1 MDLVL
6 PKAGIADHSRYQA
19 IRLNDLGN
27 RMPEIVY
34 LLTNP
39 TMPDLVKIGRTT
51 DLEARLRQLS
61 THSGVP
67 VPFECFYACEVANS
81 VKVEKALHDA
91 FGDHRIN
98 SRREFF
104 RLNPDRAVAI
114 LELVAV
120 KEATLTVE
128 VAEDQAELDALHR
141 EQTRREQFR
150 FSMVDIAPG
159 SVLTFSKD
167 ELITATVVDDKRI
180 DFQGEITST
189 SAAATKLLHRI
200 GWTLRAAQGPLY
212 WVYEGE
218 TLAERRI
225 RLENEG
231 DE

>member
-1 MDLVL
+1 
-6 PKAGIADHSRYQA
+6 
-19 IRLNDLGN
+19 
-27 RMPEIVY
+27 
-34 LLTNP
+34 
-39 TMPDLVKIGRTT
+39 MPDLVKIGRTT
-51 DLEARLRQLS
+51 DLESRLRQLS

-67 VPFECFYACEVANS
+67 VPFECFYACEVADS

-114 LELVAV
+114 LELVTI
-120 KEATLTVE
+120 KDATLAAE

-212 WVYEGE
+212 WVYDGE

>member
-1 MDLVL
+1 
-6 PKAGIADHSRYQA
+6 
-19 IRLNDLGN
+19 
-27 RMPEIVY
+27 MPEIVY

>member
-1 MDLVL
+1 
-6 PKAGIADHSRYQA
+6 
-19 IRLNDLGN
+19 
-27 RMPEIVY
+27 MPEIVY

-67 VPFECFYACEVANS
+67 VPFECFYACEVADS

-114 LELVAV
+114 LELVTI
-120 KEATLTVE
+120 KDATLAAE

>member
-1 MDLVL
+1 
-6 PKAGIADHSRYQA
+6 
-19 IRLNDLGN
+19 
-27 RMPEIVY
+27 MPEIVY

-39 TMPDLVKIGRTT
+39 TMPDLVKIGRTK
-51 DLEARLRQLS
+51 DLEERLRQLS

-67 VPFECFYACEVANS
+67 VPFECFYACEVADS

-114 LELVAV
+114 LELVAI
-120 KEATLTVE
+120 KDATLAAE

-159 SVLTFSKD
+159 SLLTFSKD
-167 ELITATVVDDKRI
+167 DEITATVVDDKRI
-180 DFQGEITST
+180 NFQGEITST
-189 SAAATKLLHRI
+189 SAAATRLLHQI

-225 RLENEG
+225 RLENDT

>member
-1 MDLVL
+1 MQWSESKV
-6 PKAGIADHSRYQA
+6 
-19 IRLNDLGN
+19 
-27 RMPEIVY
+27 PEIVY

-91 FGDHRIN
+91 FGDHRVN

-114 LELVAV
+114 LELVAI
-120 KEATLTVE
+120 KDATLIDE

-180 DFQGEITST
+180 NFQGEVTST
-189 SAAATKLLHRI
+189 SAAATKLLHQI

-212 WVYEGE
+212 WTYEGE

-225 RLENEG
+225 RLENDG

>member
-1 MDLVL
+1 
-6 PKAGIADHSRYQA
+6 
-19 IRLNDLGN
+19 
-27 RMPEIVY
+27 MPEIVY

-114 LELVAV
+114 LELVAM
-120 KEATLTVE
+120 KDATLTVE

-159 SVLTFSKD
+159 AVLTFSKD

-180 DFQGEITST
+180 NFQGEITST

-225 RLENEG
+225 RLENDG

>member
-1 MDLVL
+1 
-6 PKAGIADHSRYQA
+6 
-19 IRLNDLGN
+19 
-27 RMPEIVY
+27 MPEIVY

-114 LELVAV
+114 LELVAM
-120 KEATLTVE
+120 KDATLTVE

-159 SVLTFSKD
+159 AVLTFSKD

-180 DFQGEITST
+180 NFQGEVTST

-225 RLENEG
+225 RLENDG

>member
-1 MDLVL
+1 MTGD
-6 PKAGIADHSRYQA
+6 P
-19 IRLNDLGN
+19 
-27 RMPEIVY
+27 MPEIVY

>member
-1 MDLVL
+1 
-6 PKAGIADHSRYQA
+6 
-19 IRLNDLGN
+19 
-27 RMPEIVY
+27 MPEIVY

-114 LELVAV
+114 LELVAM
-120 KEATLTVE
+120 KDATLTVE

-159 SVLTFSKD
+159 AVLTFSKD

-180 DFQGEITST
+180 NFQGEITST

-225 RLENEG
+225 RLENDR

>member
-1 MDLVL
+1 
-6 PKAGIADHSRYQA
+6 
-19 IRLNDLGN
+19 
-27 RMPEIVY
+27 MPEIVY

-67 VPFECFYACEVANS
+67 VPFECFYACEVTDS

-114 LELVAV
+114 LELVTI
-120 KEATLTVE
+120 KDATLAAE

>member
-1 MDLVL
+1 
-6 PKAGIADHSRYQA
+6 
-19 IRLNDLGN
+19 
-27 RMPEIVY
+27 MPEIVY

-91 FGDHRIN
+91 FGDHRVN

-114 LELVAV
+114 LELVAI
-120 KEATLTVE
+120 KDATLIDE

-180 DFQGEITST
+180 NFQGEVTST
-189 SAAATKLLHRI
+189 SAAATKLLHQI

-212 WVYEGE
+212 WTYEGE

-225 RLENEG
+225 RLENDG